1 MNKLVEVQ
9 ELIKITVAQ
18 EVTIVAQEAVV
29 QTAELIIAKDVINY

>member
-18 EVTIVAQEAVV
+18 EVTTVAQEAVV